1 MAGDDKG
8 PMQDPRST
16 RQVLDAA
23 PKVQPERD
31 GTEPGDDTEPN
42 ASPTDDSTAP
52 VKTDQEDA

>member
-16 RQVLDAA
+16 RQVLDEA
-23 PKVQPERD
+23 PKA
-31 GTEPGDDTEPN
+31 EPPGADKDPK
-42 ASPTDDSTAP
+42 ASPTSESTAP